1 MATEGNNNIRRYI
14 YRGEEGEVIPR
25 DGQKI
30 IVIVQEDVTVI
41 LADTLTLHRHR

>member
-1 MATEGNNNIRRYI
+1 MAAVGNNNIRRYI

-25 DGQKI
+25 DGQI
-30 IVIVQEDVTVI
+30 IVVVHKDVTVI